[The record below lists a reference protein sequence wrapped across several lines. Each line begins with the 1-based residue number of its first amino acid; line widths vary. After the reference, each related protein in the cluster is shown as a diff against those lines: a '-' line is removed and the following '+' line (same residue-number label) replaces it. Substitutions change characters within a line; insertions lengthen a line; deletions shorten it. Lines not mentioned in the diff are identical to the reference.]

1 MKLLRTLLLSFL
13 LLFALSQDGY
23 TMTATNEP
31 QYMKIPISSWTEL
44 TSELRTQESE
54 LIALQNQLAKLK
66 KPSQTLLDELS
77 EAKNLLAKSQTELAN
92 AKGELTA
99 LSKDREELQISLQK
113 LRESINHER
122 SVQNRRLWQNRIW
135 CVIGGVAI
143 GCVVGR

>member
-54 LIALQNQLAKLK
+54 LITLQNQLAKLK

-99 LSKDREELQISLQK
+99 LSKDREELQISLQR
-113 LRESINHER
+113 LRESINKER
-122 SVQNRRLWQNRIW
+122 SIQNRRLWQNRIW
-135 CVIGGVAI
+135 CLIGGVA
-143 GCVVGR
+143 VGYAVHK

>member
-1 MKLLRTLLLSFL
+1 MKHLKTLLLSFL
-13 LLFALSQDGY
+13 LVCALSQDGY

-31 QYMKIPISSWTEL
+31 QYMKIPTSYWTEL

-54 LIALQNQLAKLK
+54 LIALQNQLARLK

-99 LSKDREELQISLQK
+99 LSKDKDELKTSLQTLKLQID
-113 LRESINHER
+113 RERKIHKR
-122 SVQNRRLWQNRIW
+122 QIWQNRFW
-135 CVIGGVAI
+135 CILI
-143 GCVVGR
+143 GCGIGYAASR

>member
-1 MKLLRTLLLSFL
+1 MKLLRTLLLLCL

-31 QYMKIPISSWTEL
+31 QYMKIPTSSWTEL

-54 LIALQNQLAKLK
+54 LIMLQNRLATLK
-66 KPSQTLLDELS
+66 KPSQKLLDELS

-99 LSKDREELQISLQK
+99 LSKDRGELQISLQR
-113 LRESINHER
+113 LRESIDKER
-122 SVQNRRLWQNRIW
+122 RVQNRRLWQNRVW
-135 CVIGGVAI
+135 CLLIGAGI
-143 GCVVGR
+143 GYAAHK